1 MRVKVDFDLC
11 EANALCVG
19 IVPEVFAMDDDD
31 GLQILQEEP
40 APELRARLDRAAL
53 TCPRSAITIED

>member
-19 IVPEVFAMDDDD
+19 IAPETFALDDEDC
-31 GLQILQEEP
+31 LHILQEEP
-40 APELRARLDRAAL
+40 APGLLARVERAARS
-53 TCPRSAITIED
+53 CPRSAITLED